1 MSKKRDSK
9 KFRKKL
15 NRKNQTMK
23 NHLKVNTIDWFNKNF
38 NKVFK
43 HEKNQKLIE
52 CMNENDVGL
61 SSEEKLEVFKKRNEL
76 SDEIIGDIL
85 KNKTMVKRLMLFLMN
100 YDSDNY
106 NKIFQ
111 QYIYLPYNVVGNKH
125 YQKFNQFYDFISEF
139 SLGNLY
145 PNSKLQR

>member
-85 KNKTMVKRLMLFLMN
+85 KN
-100 YDSDNY
+100 
-106 NKIFQ
+106 
-111 QYIYLPYNVVGNKH
+111 
-125 YQKFNQFYDFISEF
+125 
-139 SLGNLY
+139 
-145 PNSKLQR
+145 